1 MATKTE
7 LSVDIM
13 RHIQKTLNNIIESTG
28 EIQINN
34 KIIWDGYLHQMD
46 NEVWRGILET
56 MNLLSK
62 QHPEL
67 FTLYQL
73 VAIGEGLAAL
83 DKYEDYYDKVLNM
96 KTKVISHK
104 GIAWKCFMTVREVM
118 NKACNI
124 DIPNSNVSRVTSNFA
139 DIFNG

>member
-7 LSVDIM
+7 LSVAIM

-34 KIIWDGYLHQMD
+34 KTIWDGYLHQMD

-96 KTKVISHK
+96 KTKVISNK

-118 NKACNI
+118 NKACDI

>member
-7 LSVDIM
+7 LSVAIM

-34 KIIWDGYLHQMD
+34 KTIWDGYLHQMD

-67 FTLYQL
+67 LTLYQL

-118 NKACNI
+118 NKACDI

>member
-118 NKACNI
+118 NKACYI